1 MTAPGRWL
9 ELRTDGAPAALR
21 DCVRRHLRGTE
32 LGGNVP
38 GALAEAAERA
48 LRQVLGGPGARD
60 VALDLLAAD
69 GLITLALL
77 HQAEHDPA
85 GLAALARRLSSQH
98 GAV

>member
-1 MTAPGRWL
+1 MTAPVRWL
-9 ELRTDGAPAALR
+9 EQRTAEAPAALR
-21 DCVRRHLRGTE
+21 DCVRRHLAGAR
-32 LGGNVP
+32 LGDSVP
-38 GALAEAAERA
+38 DALAEAAECA
-48 LRQVLGGPGARD
+48 LQKVLGSRGARD

>member
-1 MTAPGRWL
+1 MTPADDWL
-9 ELRTDGAPAALR
+9 DQRTAHAPAALR
-21 DCVRRHLRGTE
+21 ESVWRHLADAEPGDA
-32 LGGNVP
+32 VP
-38 GALAEAAERA
+38 DTLARAAEIA
-48 LRQVLGGPGARD
+48 LREVLGSRGARE

-85 GLAALARRLSSQH
+85 GLAVLARRLSSQH